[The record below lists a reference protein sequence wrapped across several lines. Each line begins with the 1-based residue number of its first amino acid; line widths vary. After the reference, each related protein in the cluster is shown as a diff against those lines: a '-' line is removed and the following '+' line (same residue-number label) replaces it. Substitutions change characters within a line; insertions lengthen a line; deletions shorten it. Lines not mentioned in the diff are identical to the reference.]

1 MYSADFITIN
11 KQNISYYEIKSIFKN
26 KFFIFD
32 IVNNSHQIL
41 ENNYYFIY
49 PDDQLKNTHECID
62 QTALLSK
69 KFNKCVFKLET
80 WETYFVLNLFE
91 NGQSFYEINRDY
103 SDINYWDEEVMKKD
117 PVNIKRQQYL
127 KLEKDKGPLLSSH
140 IKKIFPKVSFEEKI
154 INFDYPSGFDTS
166 ELENKI
172 NIPEEYYTTY
182 NSIIDKS
189 FIKTDYLKKNCK
201 IIHSEKI

>member
-49 PDDQLKNTHECID
+49 PDDQLKNTNECID

-80 WETYFVLNLFE
+80 WETYFILNLFE
-91 NGQSFYEINRDY
+91 NGHSFYEINRDY
-103 SDINYWDEEVMKKD
+103 SDINIDWYGEVEKD
-117 PVNIKRQQYL
+117 AVKIKRQQYL

-140 IKKIFPKVSFEEKI
+140 IKKIFPKIAFENKI
-154 INFDYPSGFDTS
+154 INFDHPSGFDTS

-182 NSIIDKS
+182 NSINDKS
-189 FIKTDYLKKNCK
+189 FVKTDYLKKNCK
-201 IIHSEKI
+201 IIHSDKI